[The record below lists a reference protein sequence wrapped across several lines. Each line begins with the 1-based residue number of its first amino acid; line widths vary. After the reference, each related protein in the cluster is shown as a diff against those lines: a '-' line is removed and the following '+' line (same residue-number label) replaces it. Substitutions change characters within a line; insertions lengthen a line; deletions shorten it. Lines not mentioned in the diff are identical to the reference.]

1 MEAFVFV
8 GSVSNSKI
16 RFAKLSHFNRSDFK
30 QERFAKKT
38 SLPKQLNGFR
48 LINTQLL
55 RIFNQLFESTLIKT
69 DVEIENVLFVV
80 PVKPQ
85 VSLL

>member
-55 RIFNQLFESTLIKT
+55 RIFNQLFIT
-69 DVEIENVLFVV
+69 DNSDKFVDTENVLFII
-80 PVKPQ
+80 PIREQ
-85 VSLL
+85 VTLL